1 MAMRMWEVWLASM
14 ALAALM
20 GFAIQRGATCAV
32 AAVDELVN
40 QRRAQRL
47 LGLAEAA
54 LWVGLGLLLLR
65 QLGVMPPLPAG
76 HEPGWR
82 TVLGGALLGGGAYV
96 NRACVFGAIARWS
109 NGEWA
114 YVATPIGFF
123 AGCWL
128 FLRGFQSM
136 AAPASLQMAPALAL
150 PAWATAFALVLLVLR
165 VAYGVRV
172 SWLRLLADPHL
183 RTPSQ
188 RGRGLLM
195 SVWRPAPATIVIGL
209 SFLGMMLMA
218 GPWAYT
224 ELLSEW
230 AAGMAGQAWGRALL
244 AAALFGGAALG
255 GWLAGKWA
263 WRTRRIV
270 QFKDVLRCLIGGALM
285 GMGSQFIPGGNDG
298 LILVGMPLLWAYA
311 WLAFGTMCLTISGL
325 MACQKLTL

>member
-1 MAMRMWEVWLASM
+1 MATRMVEILLASM

-20 GFAIQRGATCAV
+20 GFAIQRGATCTV
-32 AAVDELVN
+32 AAVDELMN

-47 LGLAEAA
+47 LSLAEAA

-65 QLGVMPPLPAG
+65 QNGVMAPLPMG
-76 HEPGWR
+76 HQPGWH
-82 TVLGGALLGGGAYV
+82 TVLGGVLLGGGAYV

-114 YVATPIGFF
+114 YVATPVGFF

-128 FLRGFQSM
+128 FLRVFQGM
-136 AAPASLQMAPALAL
+136 PAPLSAQMAPALAL
-150 PAWATAFALVLLVLR
+150 PAWAMGLALVALVLRL
-165 VAYGVRV
+165 AYGVSASWRRV
-172 SWLRLLADPHL
+172 LGDPLLH
-183 RTPSQ
+183 TPSQ
-188 RGRGLLM
+188 RRWGLLV

-209 SFLGMMLMA
+209 TFLAMMLMA

-230 AAGMAGQAWGRALL
+230 AAGMAGQSWVRALL

-255 GWLAGKWA
+255 GALAGKWA
-263 WRTRRIV
+263 WRRGRILA
-270 QFKDVLRCLIGGALM
+270 FKDFARCLMGGALM

-298 LILVGMPLLWAYA
+298 LILVGMPLLWPYA
-311 WLAFGTMCLTISGL
+311 WLAFGTMCVTISGL
-325 MACQKLTL
+325 MACQKLTP